1 MLVKKMQQY
10 IFEIAISATSNEN
23 EDHVKPQPVFS
34 SGMLYLICSNV
45 ARGRRKTGKT
55 SKRKAVGYPNS
66 LNCPSI
72 DHVLKC
78 NKQETREGQDPANVN
93 LR

>member
-45 ARGRRKTGKT
+45 PRGRRKTGK
-55 SKRKAVGYPNS
+55 KPRKHPNAR
-66 LNCPSI
+66 LLAIPTLSI
-72 DHVLKC
+72 V
-78 NKQETREGQDPANVN
+78 QA
-93 LR
+93 